1 MIYEKITDCRSC
13 VCAPS
18 RPGCKG
24 CKDDLEIPT
33 CNCVGFY
40 DAKTVT
46 WMQRKT
52 EQDLFGAQNSFI
64 FKSRSGAMDKN
75 EILK

>member
-46 WMQRKT
+46 WMQRRT
-52 EQDLFGAQNSFI
+52 E
-64 FKSRSGAMDKN
+64 
-75 EILK
+75 